1 MPANCVLILAA
12 GLSKRFGENKLLQ
25 YFRGR
30 RLVEYSLETAIV
42 ADVGDVFV
50 VTSRGMNFDSYY
62 DHLVTKVLNV
72 SPEEGISSSISAGI
86 SKISRSHDSC
96 IIMLADQPFVPAS
109 HIRSLY
115 KKAMREKV
123 GIVYTKCEKRF
134 GNPAYFQSKYFQFM
148 QSMTGDSGAKS
159 VISDNFHDSRYVDI
173 RDCRYLLDIDN
184 PDDFLKAE
192 KIYDSLFP
200 KGFL

>member
-62 DHLVTKVLNV
+62 DHLVTWTFSL
-72 SPEEGISSSISAGI
+72 
-86 SKISRSHDSC
+86 
-96 IIMLADQPFVPAS
+96 IMAL
-109 HIRSLY
+109 RL
-115 KKAMREKV
+115 
-123 GIVYTKCEKRF
+123 
-134 GNPAYFQSKYFQFM
+134 
-148 QSMTGDSGAKS
+148 SGEL
-159 VISDNFHDSRYVDI
+159 
-173 RDCRYLLDIDN
+173 CRGLRTR
-184 PDDFLKAE
+184 
-192 KIYDSLFP
+192 
-200 KGFL
+200 